1 MRWCVSIGAVLVAG
15 AMAAGDVAGI
25 AAPGPKS
32 QQADTKENGPSVDV
46 ELVIAVDVSYS
57 MDLDELAVQREGY
70 AQAIVSKDFLQAMK
84 TGPNRKVAVTYFEWS
99 ASSDQKIIIPWRV
112 VDGPE
117 SADAVAAEIMKTP
130 VRRGSRTSISGA
142 INFAMPLFEE
152 NPYRGLRRVIDIS
165 GDGPNN
171 NGAPVTGA
179 RAAALEKG
187 ITINGLPIMVKEP
200 SYSMMDIDD
209 LDLYYE
215 DCVIGGP
222 GSFVVAI
229 KDREKFKEAIRTKLM
244 LEVAGRT
251 PEQRIVPVA
260 ENALSHRRENLARS
274 LGTLGVENVLFNK
287 ASHVAFGPAMSDRG
301 AFPTWRSC
309 LMPFMGAKRKL
320 SALSEYFEF

>member
-1 MRWCVSIGAVLVAG
+1 MRWCVSIGAVIA
-15 AMAAGDVAGI
+15 AWAIAAGDVASV
-25 AAPGPKS
+25 AAPDPRS
-32 QQADTKENGPSVDV
+32 QLAAGKDNQPSVDV

-70 AQAIVSKDFLQAMK
+70 AQAIVSKEFLQAMK
-84 TGPNRKVAVTYFEWS
+84 SGPNSKVAVTYFEWS

-112 VDGPE
+112 IDGPE
-117 SADAVAAEIMKTP
+117 TADAIAAEIMKTP

-171 NGAPVTGA
+171 NGAAVTGA
-179 RAAALEKG
+179 RDAALEKG

-200 SYSMMDIDD
+200 SYSMMDIDN

-222 GSFVVAI
+222 GSFVVSI
-229 KDREKFKEAIRTKLM
+229 KDRDKFKEAIRAKLI

-251 PEQRIVPVA
+251 PEHPIVPVA
-260 ENALSHRRENLARS
+260 EKEPRVPCLIGEK
-274 LGTLGVENVLFNK
+274 VWQ
-287 ASHVAFGPAMSDRG
+287 DRWG
-301 AFPTWRSC
+301 R
-309 LMPFMGAKRKL
+309 
-320 SALSEYFEF
+320 

>member
-1 MRWCVSIGAVLVAG
+1 MRWCVSLGAVLVAG
-15 AMAAGDVAGI
+15 AIAGVDVAGI
-25 AAPGPKS
+25 ASPNSKT
-32 QQADTKENGPSVDV
+32 QLADTKDNLPSVDV

-70 AQAIVSKDFLQAMK
+70 AQAIVSKEFLQALK
-84 TGPNRKVAVTYFEWS
+84 TGPNSKMAVTYFEWS

-112 VDGPE
+112 IDGPE

-152 NPYRGLRRVIDIS
+152 DPYRGLRRVIDIS

-171 NGAPVTGA
+171 NGVPVTGA
-179 RAAALEKG
+179 RDAALEKG

-200 SYSMMDIDD
+200 SYATMDIDD

-222 GSFVVAI
+222 GSFVVTI
-229 KDREKFKEAIRTKLM
+229 KDRDKFKEAIRTKLI
-244 LEVAGRT
+244 LEVADRT
-251 PEQRIVPVA
+251 PEHRIVPVA
-260 ENALSHRRENLARS
+260 EKEPRVPCLIGE
-274 LGTLGVENVLFNK
+274 K
-287 ASHVAFGPAMSDRG
+287 IWQDRWG
-301 AFPTWRSC
+301 R
-309 LMPFMGAKRKL
+309 
-320 SALSEYFEF
+320 